1 MRPTLVW
8 IHGVDGYQPQAAGI
22 GGALQEGQQIA
33 RASVD
38 FSYLSSTSL
47 ELAYTQWL
55 GDNAAG
61 AYFDRDNLSL
71 AFKYRF

>member
-1 MRPTLVW
+1 
-8 IHGVDGYQPQAAGI
+8 
-22 GGALQEGQQIA
+22 
-33 RASVD
+33 
-38 FSYLSSTSL
+38 L
-47 ELAYTQWL
+47 ELAYSQWL